1 MQSDRKGSNCVRS
14 TRTKPLI
21 SVGCPLQSI
30 GKIFWD
36 CICVN
41 THLPRFDT
49 LAYIVPHFNALT
61 HMVVPVLLNFS
72 HLFLDCL
79 RKVLFM
85 CCLIVLVLKAL
96 FKFFLIV
103 ELASLLWHS
112 FTDEILALIKFL
124 FISGLFI
131 VFLAFI
137 AVFNKVFL
145 YRKNSI
151 LRQSVMQICQ
161 QCVLYTV
168 FVFMSSDRLI
178 SCI

>member
-21 SVGCPLQSI
+21 SVGSPLQSV
-30 GKIFWD
+30 GVIFWD

-61 HMVVPVLLNFS
+61 HVVVPVFSSFS

-79 RKVLFM
+79 RKVLFL
-85 CCLIVLVLKAL
+85 CCLIVFVLKAL

-103 ELASLLWHS
+103 DAALATGFLTRELVSLLWHS

-124 FISGLFI
+124 FISGFFI

-137 AVFNKVFL
+137 AVFN
-145 YRKNSI
+145 
-151 LRQSVMQICQ
+151 
-161 QCVLYTV
+161 
-168 FVFMSSDRLI
+168 
-178 SCI
+178 